1 MILIAIMSSGMVT
14 AEHKIKILS
23 SGILPGE
30 YKFENLDLEMRCHSR
45 MHPIEM
51 EHYQKKHHLTAIS
64 VLHRQKHNMRF
75 QQKNIRRACSRAQ

>member
-23 SGILPGE
+23 SGMLPG
-30 YKFENLDLEMRCHSR
+30 KNKLDNLDLEVMSHSR

-51 EHYQKKHHLTAIS
+51 EHYQKKHHLAALST
-64 VLHRQKHNMRF
+64 LHRQHHHAHIQR
-75 QQKNIRRACSRAQ
+75 KNIRKACSRAQ

>member
-23 SGILPGE
+23 SGMLPGE
-30 YKFENLDLEMRCHSR
+30 YKFENLDLDMMSHSR

-51 EHYQKKHHLTAIS
+51 EHYQKKHRLAALST
-64 VLHRQKHNMRF
+64 LHHQKHHAHILR
-75 QQKNIRRACSRAQ
+75 KNIRRACSRAQ